1 MGRDGKRTGGTERVE
16 VATRTPSGRQSRDG
30 KARGAAPTGGGGLS
44 ADDVVDAALR
54 VVEREGAD
62 ALTMR
67 RLADELG
74 AAVTAIYWH
83 VGNRDALVNLLV
95 ERLIEEMGDVHAT
108 GRTPHAR
115 LAGLAGELRA
125 RLLAR
130 PHLIALADQR
140 GMTAAMFQP
149 VQAALADE
157 LAAMGITG
165 RRAGKVIQVLQC
177 HVVASVVLSRAVDR
191 SPAHDRADRIAW
203 QGRADP
209 ELVEALATDP
219 DLDAAF
225 TFVLDALL
233 DRLADAE
240 DAGRPSPIR

>member
-1 MGRDGKRTGGTERVE
+1 VARSASQRTGPRK
-16 VATRTPSGRQSRDG
+16 P
-30 KARGAAPTGGGGLS
+30 AAPAEGSGITSG
-44 ADDVVDAALR
+44 DIVEAALR
-54 VVEREGAD
+54 IVEREGAS

-95 ERLIEEMGDVHAT
+95 ERLIEDMGDVHAA
-108 GRTPHAR
+108 GRTPR
-115 LAGLAGELRA
+115 SRIAGLARELRA

-149 VQAALADE
+149 VQAALAEE
-157 LAAMGITG
+157 LATIGVSG
-165 RRAGKVIQVLQC
+165 RRAGKVIKMLQC
-177 HVVASVVLSRAVDR
+177 HVVASVVLARAVDR
-191 SPAHDRADRIAW
+191 SQAHDTTETVVW
-203 QGRADP
+203 EGRTSDP
-209 ELVEALATDP
+209 DLVEALATEP

-225 TFVLDALL
+225 AFGLDALL
-233 DRLADAE
+233 DRLLEIE
-240 DAGRPSPIR
+240 DPAAAPAPAG

>member
-1 MGRDGKRTGGTERVE
+1 
-16 VATRTPSGRQSRDG
+16 
-30 KARGAAPTGGGGLS
+30 
-44 ADDVVDAALR
+44 
-54 VVEREGAD
+54 VVERDGAD

-95 ERLIEEMGDVHAT
+95 ERLIEEMGDVHAA
-108 GRTPHAR
+108 GRTPRAR
-115 LAGLAGELRA
+115 LAGLANELRA

-149 VQAALADE
+149 VQAALAEE

-191 SPAHDRADRIAW
+191 SPAHESARRVAW
-203 QGRADP
+203 EGRADP
-209 ELVEALATDP
+209 ELVEALAIEP

-233 DRLADAE
+233 DRLPDGKATSG
-240 DAGRPSPIR
+240 GR

>member
-1 MGRDGKRTGGTERVE
+1 MARSPSPRTCPEK
-16 VATRTPSGRQSRDG
+16 SR
-30 KARGAAPTGGGGLS
+30 AAPATGSGITS
-44 ADDVVDAALR
+44 ADIVDAALR
-54 VVEREGAD
+54 IVEREGTA

-95 ERLIEEMGDVHAT
+95 ERLIEDMGHVHAA
-108 GRTPHAR
+108 GRTPR
-115 LAGLAGELRA
+115 SRVAGLAHELRA

-149 VQAALADE
+149 VQAALAEE
-157 LAAMGITG
+157 LAAVGITG

-177 HVVASVVLSRAVDR
+177 HVVASVVLARAVDR
-191 SPAHDRADRIAW
+191 SQAHDSTEPTVW
-203 QGRADP
+203 EGRTSDP
-209 ELVEALATDP
+209 ELVEALATEP

-225 TFVLDALL
+225 VFGLDALL
-233 DRLADAE
+233 DRLLEAE
-240 DAGRPSPIR
+240 DAGASPVA